1 MYLDNELS
9 GTLKYQ
15 HLKEGQTY
23 TLCVSR
29 RFYHS
34 NIDGSGYK
42 GESEPYRVPFTV
54 PYADSIP
61 AEIGRVLVT
70 EEPVVENG
78 VVLHWPSS
86 DSNVNVNAPF
96 NLASNV
102 KYQHAQPDDRQVFA
116 QWQYYVGKSGWID
129 VPDELFA
136 KDEQGNP
143 IRGVAWKSDRKEAR
157 AYATLNAEA
166 KLNGAYFRVKLST
179 PPAAV
184 DTISE

>member
-1 MYLDNELS
+1 M
-9 GTLKYQ
+9 
-15 HLKEGQTY
+15 
-23 TLCVSR
+23 
-29 RFYHS
+29 
-34 NIDGSGYK
+34 
-42 GESEPYRVPFTV
+42 
-54 PYADSIP
+54 
-61 AEIGRVLVT
+61 
-70 EEPVVENG
+70 VENG

-157 AYATLNAEA
+157 AYATLNGEAERGVLPGEA
-166 KLNGAYFRVKLST
+166 VH
-179 PPAAV
+179 AAGGRRHDKRKV
-184 DTISE
+184 V